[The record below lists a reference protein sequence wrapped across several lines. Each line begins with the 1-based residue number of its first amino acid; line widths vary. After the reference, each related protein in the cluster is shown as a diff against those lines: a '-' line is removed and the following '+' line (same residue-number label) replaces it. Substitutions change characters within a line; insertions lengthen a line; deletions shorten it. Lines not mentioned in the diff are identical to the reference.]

1 MLVEDSPFH
10 VVTSSLPSPQ
20 KPIGFLSPITF
31 FLFPFCSADQIRGKS
46 LRLIQGTDI
55 SPSLTYA
62 NTFKYTFLV
71 KRNLLEHAAQ
81 NHLQLNASLPSLSW
95 HLISH
100 LFPDTTLVTNYNLLA
115 PLSTQDCYLNSS
127 IKWQTPA
134 FTPTKRW
141 RDPVLCLSTTDFP
154 ERTHTSGTEQ
164 SPHNSGLISPRHV
177 LQIPQGSKIDFG
189 GGSWGA

>member
-10 VVTSSLPSPQ
+10 IVTSSLPSPQ

-55 SPSLTYA
+55 SPSLTHA

-81 NHLQLNASLPSLSW
+81 NHPQLNASLPDSPTSLSW

-115 PLSTQDCYLNSS
+115 PLSTQNCYLNSS
-127 IKWQTPA
+127 IKWQTPSV
-134 FTPTKRW
+134 FTTTKTW

-154 ERTHTSGTEQ
+154 EDWEH
-164 SPHNSGLISPRHV
+164 
-177 LQIPQGSKIDFG
+177 IPQAQSRAHIIQVWFL
-189 GGSWGA
+189 